1 MFHIKNSHSVPP
13 IKKFSVC
20 NAHKCVI
27 FHHIS
32 INFYNR
38 IFFCI
43 PPIRYVIC
51 DYCSSKVDG
60 TKFFNHI
67 EKHTF
72 DFGCSKCDF
81 KTKNVIDL
89 VVHEK
94 DEHHTNAL
102 NYHCLEFSERL
113 KQQFFNSKVVFGNG
127 LVLTNHNFKSTIYDD
142 SKQFNAFIDSLIDK
156 LKRSFNQIDKNQNM
170 EPSTRAQSVLSN
182 ASDKM
187 KHSQFMDLDRNPF
200 RVSSMPS
207 LMVELEKQNQLD
219 NNLSILGFPRIKN
232 EDLMEMFMKLC
243 DKLKVKMS
251 YDDVQRIYRNNGVNE
266 PVIVKFRNYECKVMV
281 KNNAHL
287 TDVWSNDLFKLPP
300 GEQPTKI
307 FVNLH
312 TTRFYG
318 KMVSIAREARKTK
331 GIHAYYLCKRGLV
344 VKRTETS
351 KERTVLSPTELI
363 EYIHGDKNT
372 AKHNHRSSRK

>member
-1 MFHIKNSHSVPP
+1 M
-13 IKKFSVC
+13 
-20 NAHKCVI
+20 
-27 FHHIS
+27 
-32 INFYNR
+32 
-38 IFFCI
+38 
-43 PPIRYVIC
+43 
-51 DYCSSKVDG
+51 
-60 TKFFNHI
+60 
-67 EKHTF
+67 
-72 DFGCSKCDF
+72 
-81 KTKNVIDL
+81 IDL

-170 EPSTRAQSVLSN
+170 EPPSRAQSVLSN